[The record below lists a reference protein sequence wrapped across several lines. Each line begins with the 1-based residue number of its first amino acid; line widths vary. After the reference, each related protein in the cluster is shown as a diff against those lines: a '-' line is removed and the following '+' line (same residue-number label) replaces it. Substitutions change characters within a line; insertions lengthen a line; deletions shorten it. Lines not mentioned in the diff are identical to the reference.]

1 MSENR
6 FSHNQYQK
14 NIFTEAY
21 EEFCKSIPVEVE
33 ENLKQ
38 IVASVSLLGGE
49 HVLDVGTGTGVLIP
63 YIRKYGS
70 IDIVACDLTQ
80 IMLEK
85 AREKHDGV
93 TFWLGDVID
102 LPSSLGLFDV
112 VFFNAMFG
120 NVWNQR
126 RILQKITNR
135 LNPDGRICISHPLG
149 SHFVAKLHQDN
160 PRQTPHLLPD
170 QPRLRFLKEGIPLE
184 VLHYYD
190 ERDFYLLVLK
200 RL

>member
-85 AREKHDGV
+85 ARENSC
-93 TFWLGDVID
+93 
-102 LPSSLGLFDV
+102 SSLTLRLSRD
-112 VFFNAMFG
+112 NA
-120 NVWNQR
+120 
-126 RILQKITNR
+126 
-135 LNPDGRICISHPLG
+135 
-149 SHFVAKLHQDN
+149 A
-160 PRQTPHLLPD
+160 
-170 QPRLRFLKEGIPLE
+170 
-184 VLHYYD
+184 
-190 ERDFYLLVLK
+190 LVPS
-200 RL
+200 RC

>member
-21 EEFCKSIPVEVE
+21 EEFCKSIPAEVE

-49 HVLDVGTGTGVLIP
+49 RVLDVGTGTGVLIP

-93 TFWLGDVID
+93 TLWLGDVID

-120 NVWNQR
+120 NIWDQR

-135 LNPDGRICISHPLG
+135 LNPNGRICISHPLG
-149 SHFVAKLHQDN
+149 SHFVAKLHRDN

-170 QPRLRFLKEGIPLE
+170 QRRLRFLKEGIPLE

-200 RL
+200 RS

>member
-126 RILQKITNR
+126 RILQKI
-135 LNPDGRICISHPLG
+135 GMQ
-149 SHFVAKLHQDN
+149 FVLF
-160 PRQTPHLLPD
+160 
-170 QPRLRFLKEGIPLE
+170 LR
-184 VLHYYD
+184 
-190 ERDFYLLVLK
+190 
-200 RL
+200 

>member
-21 EEFCKSIPVEVE
+21 EECCKSIPVEVE

-160 PRQTPHLLPD
+160 PRQTPPLLPD